1 MLYSNAGNA
10 LLKNKLVSPADID
23 PSDILL
29 MNEGHCLRT
38 QVLNIC
44 DMKKNIKGNIKL
56 NYQSGSVE
64 TLKQMVKLNLGS
76 TILPELATSNMSK
89 SEQGYLRKF
98 KAPVPVR
105 EVSLVT
111 YKLMRKQKLMEVL
124 KDTIQGCI
132 PDNIN
137 KTRNKE
143 VISLYKKNKLIK

>member
-1 MLYSNAGNA
+1 
-10 LLKNKLVSPADID
+10 
-23 PSDILL
+23 
-29 MNEGHCLRT
+29 
-38 QVLNIC
+38 
-44 DMKKNIKGNIKL
+44 
-56 NYQSGSVE
+56 
-64 TLKQMVKLNLGS
+64 MVKLNLGS

-89 SEQGYLRKF
+89 SELGYLRKF

-132 PDNIN
+132 PDSIN

-143 VISLYKKNKLIK
+143 IVQL